1 MSYNEIT
8 LVLVVSELEV
18 ASEYE
23 EWDRVDGSQGGLK
36 RVNGERV
43 YHTQAGRAASGR

>member
-1 MSYNEIT
+1 M
-8 LVLVVSELEV
+8 VVSELEV

-23 EWDRVDGSQGGLK
+23 ERDRLDGSQGRLK

-43 YHTQAGRAASGR
+43 LSYPGWTRRIRPVGFRVA